1 MEEGEK
7 IAGLCTGALDTSSL
21 VRSFRAVTRRRSLVL
36 ALTIGV
42 WGCGGGHAGR
52 NDAGG
57 DAYGDASTDS
67 GGDDGA
73 AGAVDGAVDRGDAG
87 AARQDAL
94 VDASD
99 ASSDVAPPCT
109 PCNLQLGALIG
120 GCSGGTAGV
129 SCVVQT
135 SQTNNSDGTTV
146 NVVNQ
151 CFANGAK
158 LLTTKISG
166 SVDAGAFVSS
176 TSQRVKDGQTCL
188 TQQTSGVR
196 STAGLVA
203 TDLFLDGAGHIVAS
217 VMTNAVAGADGGIV
231 QIQTMTCAGQPAEPY
246 RLCLPPSPPAAD
258 AGDADSSDDAGASAM
273 VTCTPGACS

>member
-1 MEEGEK
+1 M
-7 IAGLCTGALDTSSL
+7 
-21 VRSFRAVTRRRSLVL
+21 V
-36 ALTIGV
+36 GV
-42 WGCGGGHAGR
+42 AGCGGGNAGR
-52 NDAGG
+52 NDAGA
-57 DAYGDASTDS
+57 DAYGDSSTDS
-67 GGDDGA
+67 GGDDTA
-73 AGAVDGAVDRGDAG
+73 ADGPIDGAVDRGDAG
-87 AARQDAL
+87 ATRPDAAADAL
-94 VDASD
+94 DAGL
-99 ASSDVAPPCT
+99 DVAAPCT
-109 PCNLQLGALIG
+109 PCNLQLGALIA

-135 SQTNNSDGTTV
+135 SQTSNPDGTTV

-158 LLTTKISG
+158 VLTTKISG

-231 QIQTMTCAGQPAEPY
+231 QIQTMTCPGQAAEPY
-246 RLCLPPSPPAAD
+246 RVCLPPAPPAAD
-258 AGDADSSDDAGASAM
+258 AGDGGGPDDAGSSAM
-273 VTCTPGACS
+273 VTCTPGACALQ